1 VPLDQFSEGPVRD
14 KGTVA
19 VNHEEDAFVFSFERV
34 QGHTHS
40 ITGPALLL
48 LQNRLRVLGQDRL
61 DKLSLM
67 AYNDE

>member
-1 VPLDQFSEGPVRD
+1 VPPDQFSEGPVRD

-19 VNHEEDAFVFSFERV
+19 VNHEEDAFVFAFERV
-34 QGHTHS
+34 QGDTHG

-48 LQNRLRVLGQDRL
+48 LQNRLRVLRQDRL